1 MAGKRDRLGI
11 ILNPIAGRGK
21 GGQWRERLEDQACR
35 SGREFVWLE
44 SERPGHATKL
54 ACELLEMG
62 IKTIVACGG
71 DGTIN
76 EVATALT
83 GAKDIRFGIV
93 PLGCG
98 NDFVRS
104 TAIPR
109 DPETAFQ
116 MILDNRFKTIR
127 SDCGRIDGRY
137 FFNNLGIGF
146 DGAVAVTAERVN
158 RLKNPY
164 QAGVLRHIFTFREF
178 DSTLHS
184 DGRERMNDPIFM
196 FVASIGKAYGGGFYI
211 TPDAELGDGLMDVL
225 VVPVTKRWKR
235 PRLLWLVTR
244 QKHLNHP
251 AFRFFR
257 AREVELDLK
266 DKTVPAHV
274 DGIRL
279 TVTGRV
285 KIDLI
290 PGALTIITGDKQP

>member
-1 MAGKRDRLGI
+1 MNRKPDRLGI

-21 GGQWRERLEDQACR
+21 CGRWRDRLENQACI

-44 SERPGHATKL
+44 SEHPGHATKL
-54 ACELLEMG
+54 ATELIQMG
-62 IKTIVACGG
+62 IKTVVACGG

-76 EVATALT
+76 EVGTALA
-83 GAKDIRFGIV
+83 GADGVQFGIV

-104 TAIPR
+104 ISTPS
-109 DPETAFQ
+109 DPEKAFQ
-116 MILDNRFKTIR
+116 LILDNRFKTIR
-127 SDCGRIDGRY
+127 SDCGRINGRY

-146 DGAVAVTAERVN
+146 DGAVVVTAEKVN
-158 RLKNPY
+158 RFSNPY
-164 QAGVLRHIFTFREF
+164 QAGVVRHIFTYREF
-178 DSTLHS
+178 DATLHS

-244 QKHLNHP
+244 QKHLNDP
-251 AFRFFR
+251 SFRFFR

-266 DKTVPAHV
+266 DNSVPAHV
-274 DGIRL
+274 DGIRM
-279 TVTGRV
+279 TVTGRA
-285 KIDLI
+285 KIELI
-290 PGALTIITGDKQP
+290 PDALTIITGDRQP